1 MAATSARG
9 RRPGIERRRTEQLT
23 WFFPVRGGRV
33 RVLPALRLVA
43 VLAGP
48 PARRTGLSICAG
60 TLEPPTGLRTVEAW
74 WVSEAS
80 DYHQRPALPERAER
94 VTQTNAEMP
103 VSARPMSSFWIWL
116 VPS

>member
-1 MAATSARG
+1 MAATSAAVGDVAIDDAERPAHLVLPGG
-9 RRPGIERRRTEQLT
+9 RRRL
-23 WFFPVRGGRV
+23 

-43 VLAGP
+43 VLAGRA
-48 PARRTGLSICAG
+48 ARPDRLSICAG
-60 TLEPPTGLRTVEAW
+60 TLEPPTGLHTVEAW

-80 DYHQRPALPERAER
+80 DYHDRPDLPERAER

-103 VSARPMSSFWIWL
+103 VSSRPMSSFWTWL